1 MLAVKQVLPE
11 GKDLVAPDDVVRLRA
26 VLGKLSRRLRATKAS
41 AGLTPTQL
49 SVLFEVVR
57 ARSIGVG
64 ELAAREGI
72 NPTLLSRVIGQL
84 CDAGLVRRE
93 TDPADRR
100 SALVVST
107 AAGRRLRDRARSERN
122 DALARLL
129 AEARDEDREAIVAAL
144 PALEGLAERLAVAG
158 R

>member
-1 MLAVKQVLPE
+1 MVAVKQLLPE
-11 GKDLVAPDDVVRLRA
+11 SKELDAPDDIVRLRV

-57 ARSIGVG
+57 ARSVGVG

-84 CDAGLVRRE
+84 SDAGLVRRE
-93 TDPADRR
+93 TDPDDRR

-122 DALARLL
+122 DVLARLL
-129 AEARDEDREAIVAAL
+129 AEAHEDDRAAIIAAL
-144 PALEGLAERLAVAG
+144 PALEGLAERLAAA
-158 R
+158 RR

>member
-1 MLAVKQVLPE
+1 MKQVLPE
-11 GKDLVAPDDVVRLRA
+11 SKELVAPDDVVRLRA

-41 AGLTPTQL
+41 AGLTPTKL

-57 ARSIGVG
+57 AGSIGVG

-129 AEARDEDREAIVAAL
+129 AEASDADREAIVAAL